1 MASGDR
7 SVTVSGQDGYI
18 YLQKTLPFQDN
29 APVTVAVVQTAGGL
43 DLVPISDVCCP
54 PTGALSNFRMSN
66 LAYNS
71 QPLDLLLA
79 DGRVVYTDVQFKET
93 TYFKQIRPGTYQ
105 FYLAETNLLPMPSY
119 LDIETMD
126 SAFIG
131 VAPPFSAL
139 ASLQLEAAPRSTY
152 TLYVL
157 SGGSGSNE
165 IQTLVVTDR

>member
-1 MASGDR
+1 M
-7 SVTVSGQDGYI
+7 
-18 YLQKTLPFQDN
+18 
-29 APVTVAVVQTAGGL
+29 VQTAGGL

-131 VAPPFSAL
+131 MAPPFSAL